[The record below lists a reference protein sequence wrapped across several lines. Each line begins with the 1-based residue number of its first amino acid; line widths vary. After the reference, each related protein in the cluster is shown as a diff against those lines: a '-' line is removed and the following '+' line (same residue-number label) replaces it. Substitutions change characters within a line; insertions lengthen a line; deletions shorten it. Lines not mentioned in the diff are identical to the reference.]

1 LQDLKS
7 KRTILVNQLQNEII
21 ALIQERDA
29 PNEDL
34 QAFRAELAS
43 KVRMIEK
50 IAQNQ
55 EKV

>member
-1 LQDLKS
+1 M
-7 KRTILVNQLQNEII
+7 ILVNQLQNEII
-21 ALIQERDA
+21 ALRQERDA
-29 PNEDL
+29 SNEDL
-34 QAFRAELAS
+34 QAFRAEVAS